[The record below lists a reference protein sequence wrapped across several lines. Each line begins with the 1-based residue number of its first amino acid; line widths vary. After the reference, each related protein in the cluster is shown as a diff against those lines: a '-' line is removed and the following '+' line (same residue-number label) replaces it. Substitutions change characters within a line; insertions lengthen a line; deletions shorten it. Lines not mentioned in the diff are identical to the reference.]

1 MPSTI
6 RLLQCAAMLWAAAT
20 NAAPAPAPAP
30 IHEPRF
36 AAMLAGNVS
45 LRIMPLGASITY
57 GEGSSTGN
65 GYRQSLKSL
74 LNADGNPVDYVGSR
88 QNGDM
93 SDNDVEGWPGYRI
106 AQVAEKAKESLP
118 DTLPN
123 LVLIN
128 AGTNDCIQNSEPETA
143 GERML
148 EMMRAVWDASPRVS
162 IALSTLLV
170 NKVASVDE
178 CVRGVNEQFRTL
190 VEEQQ
195 AISKKVVIVDF
206 YSPEGPTVDDLVDDI
221 HPGDEGFEKMAK
233 LWFEGIK
240 DAASRGWIEEP
251 QVLPGNKTKRKSL
264 EARVGAVLRSATT
277 GAREHARAAL

>member
-1 MPSTI
+1 
-6 RLLQCAAMLWAAAT
+6 MLWAT
-20 NAAPAPAPAP
+20 SVDAAPAPVPAP
-30 IHEPRF
+30 VPAHEPRF
-36 AAMLAGNVS
+36 HSLVAGNVS

-65 GYRQSLKSL
+65 GYRQYLRDL

-88 QNGDM
+88 QGGDM
-93 SDNDVEGWPGYRI
+93 ADGDVEGWPGYRI
-106 AQVAEKAKESLP
+106 SQVTEKARESLP

-123 LVLIN
+123 VVLIN

-148 EMMRAVWDASPRVS
+148 EMLKLIWEESPRVS

-178 CVRGVNEQFRTL
+178 CVQGVNEQFRTL

-195 AISKKVVIVDF
+195 AISKKVVLVDF

-240 DAASRGWIEEP
+240 DAASRGWVEEP
-251 QVLPGNKTKRKSL
+251 QVLPGTKAQTL
-264 EARVGAVLRSATT
+264 EARVGAALRSATSS
-277 GAREHARAAL
+277 ARQQAKAAM